1 MNLSTDF
8 WTVWDWMATFE
19 ARRLISFKGLWICS
33 PHFGQHLNWLSPHLP
48 TLVRHGTWFCE
59 PQKSD
64 YYQHIPLLNFFL
76 GVKYCRWTPGR
87 KLRTIFCCWRRVI
100 MKSAGLFPILL
111 FWPVR
116 DFERPRDRYF
126 ARHIPQLFSTT
137 TIRGFW
143 AQIQITDKQSKKYQ
157 KCMTET
163 I

>member
-1 MNLSTDF
+1 MNFSRDF

-19 ARRLISFKGLWICS
+19 AQRLISFKGLWICS
-33 PHFGQHLNWLSPHLP
+33 AHFGQHLNWLSPHLP
-48 TLVRHGTWFCE
+48 TLVRHGTWLCN
-59 PQKSD
+59 
-64 YYQHIPLLNFFL
+64 YQLFPLLIFFL
-76 GVKYCRWTPGR
+76 AVKVLPVNPGR

-100 MKSAGLFPILL
+100 IKSVGLFPILL

-143 AQIQITDKQSKKYQ
+143 AQIQITDKQSKKY
-157 KCMTET
+157 
-163 I
+163 

>member
-1 MNLSTDF
+1 MNLSRDF

-48 TLVRHGTWFCE
+48 TLVRHGTWFCN
-59 PQKSD
+59 
-64 YYQHIPLLNFFL
+64 YQHFPLLNFVPSCESIAGELLEENLEQYF
-76 GVKYCRWTPGR
+76 VVD
-87 KLRTIFCCWRRVI
+87 WRRVI

-143 AQIQITDKQSKKYQ
+143 AQIQITDKQSKKY
-157 KCMTET
+157 
-163 I
+163 